1 MTSINELFAARVLEF
16 TRAEAILTA
25 LVVDIDN
32 MKSSLG
38 SKLTNRDDTLAT
50 ALAGFRSGAVGQW
63 LNATTL
69 ESAIEYDQARTAAI
83 GRARSLERRAYAA
96 AEAAQALAALLEAT
110 APLITTDDLAWRI
123 DCLAHKFYDGQYAT
137 DTAAEPDLTALWQSL
152 TPSALVSPE
161 AVENLRRLYDTRI
174 TSPYTGQN
182 LPGLYPVVT
191 DWREHHL
198 SSGAWDGDTW
208 AYAVDTLRSW
218 DEAATLWHALA
229 DDRRRGDLTAA
240 ENVRLRTALADRV
253 KEVADGNPGAPRE
266 LVEAVTE
273 FDNAHMWLMMRI
285 RAAETMADL
294 NTVALALLDRGRNAD
309 GFLTLMR
316 ALGRR
321 FDILTTTAPDADNDN
336 EWAPANVLHNIV
348 ANWRTDIYNA
358 AMACTTAAGGRDYD
372 ETARYTLLDC
382 AIADA
387 RHTGKREHV
396 ANLLDRIARVAEA
409 GADHILTS
417 EHIERLNAAATQGDT
432 TAIELNGG
440 NHQ

>member
-1 MTSINELFAARVLEF
+1 MTSINELFAGRVLEF

-69 ESAIEYDQARTAAI
+69 ESATEYDQARTAAI
-83 GRARSLERRAYAA
+83 GRARSLERRATDAA
-96 AEAAQALAALLEAT
+96 AAAQALAALLENT
-110 APLITTDDLAWRI
+110 APLITPDDLAWRI
-123 DCLAHKFYDGQYAT
+123 ESLARKFYDGQYAT

-174 TSPYTGQN
+174 TGPYTGQK

-229 DDRRRGDLTAA
+229 DDRRGDLTAA
-240 ENVRLRTALADRV
+240 ENVRLRTALAARV

-273 FDNAHMWLMMRI
+273 FDNAHMWLIMRI
-285 RAAETMADL
+285 RAAETMAEL
-294 NTVALALLDRGRNAD
+294 KTVALALLDRGRNAD
-309 GFLTLMR
+309 GALTLMR
-316 ALGRR
+316 ALARR
-321 FDILTTTAPDADNDN
+321 FDILTTTAPDADDDN
-336 EWAPANVLHNIV
+336 EWSPANVLHNTV
-348 ANWRTDIYNA
+348 TTWRTDVYNA

-372 ETARYTLLDC
+372 EGARYTLLDC
-382 AIADA
+382 ALADA
-387 RHTGKREHV
+387 RHTGQREHV
-396 ANLLDRIARVAEA
+396 ATLLHTITRVENA
-409 GADHILTS
+409 GADHILTA
-417 EHIERLNAAATQGDT
+417 EHIERLKAAAAQGDT